1 MIIPRAVR
9 RIKEK
14 YDHKGG
20 PHAHLFEPYTGD
32 EVVSLDCETTSLDV
46 KQGEIVS
53 IGAVKIKG
61 RKVLSSDRLD
71 IKLKP
76 PKSLTGD
83 SIKIHKIRESDLEDG
98 IDLEDALEQ
107 VLAFVGNRPILGYY
121 VNYDVRMLD
130 KYIRPQFGF
139 GLPNKAVELSHV
151 YHDIIKWRSVGG
163 NIDLRFDTISR
174 HLDIPMLERHTAIG
188 DALTVALMYV
198 RLKFGDPP
206 EVIDYV

>member
-14 YDHKGG
+14 YDHKSG
-20 PHAHLFEPYTGD
+20 PYAHLFNSYDGD

-61 RKVLSSDRLD
+61 RKVLTSDRLD

-83 SIKIHKIRESDLEDG
+83 SIKIHKIRESDLAEG
-98 IDLEDALEQ
+98 IDIEDALEQ
-107 VLAFVGNRPILGYY
+107 VLEFVGNRPILGYY
-121 VNYDVRMLD
+121 VNYDIRMLD
-130 KYIRPQFGF
+130 KFIRPQFGF
-139 GLPNKAVELSHV
+139 GLPNKAIELSHV
-151 YHDIIKWRSVGG
+151 YHDIIKWKAVGG
-163 NIDLRFDTISR
+163 NVDLRFDTISKQ
-174 HLDIPMLERHTAIG
+174 LDIPMLERHTAVG

-198 RLKFGDPP
+198 RLKYGDPP
-206 EVIDYV
+206 KAHY